1 MFVGV
6 EGCIGTGKTTLAR
19 MLAEHYLSQFL
30 LEETKKHLFIS
41 DFYLDPARYA
51 FQTEMNFI
59 LIHYHQLQLAQKEGL
74 FERLVF
80 TDFIFDKDR
89 LFADLTLEDSEEQR
103 LFTLTYD
110 FLKGRVP
117 TPDVLI
123 CLKAPT
129 EFLWERI
136 RKRGRQLEAPMS
148 YDYLDSVNS
157 KYNEFFD
164 SYDQSEKIIF
174 NAPDLHVA
182 EGGSVLQRT
191 VIERVVPLIDHI
203 IGDPKDA

>member
-110 FLKGRVP
+110 LLKQRVP
-117 TPDVLI
+117 GTGRADMPEGPDEVPFRANQEAGPGIRGPDVL
-123 CLKAPT
+123 
-129 EFLWERI
+129 
-136 RKRGRQLEAPMS
+136 
-148 YDYLDSVNS
+148 
-157 KYNEFFD
+157 
-164 SYDQSEKIIF
+164 
-174 NAPDLHVA
+174 
-182 EGGSVLQRT
+182 
-191 VIERVVPLIDHI
+191 
-203 IGDPKDA
+203 